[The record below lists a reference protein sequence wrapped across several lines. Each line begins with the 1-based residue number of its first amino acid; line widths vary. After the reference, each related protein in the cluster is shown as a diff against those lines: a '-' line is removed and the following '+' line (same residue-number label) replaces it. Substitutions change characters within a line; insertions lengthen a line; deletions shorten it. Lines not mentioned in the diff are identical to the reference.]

1 MHRTASV
8 GTLLHLLFCAFIVA
22 VSFVRAV
29 DDSTDAQADYNRF
42 ESKYF
47 GENDT
52 YNSDKRLIIEDFYR
66 QTSLAA
72 KSIQEMSFRL
82 NLSGAAKL
90 SEHEATKTFTAQ
102 TTSPHGEGK
111 SWAESS
117 LKLYVIVKRNCFSLF
132 IATVEQHWG
141 WGWIE
146 NFFEVMLWDQHPKK
160 GWNTSV
166 TFLANPFSPV
176 LWA

>member
-1 MHRTASV
+1 MHWTASV

-29 DDSTDAQADYNRF
+29 DDSADAQADYNRF

-82 NLSGAAKL
+82 NMSRGAKL
-90 SEHEATKTFTAQ
+90 SEHEATKTYIAQ

-111 SWAESS
+111 RVERAEGS
-117 LKLYVIVKRNCFSLF
+117 LKFYVIVKRNCFSLF
-132 IATVEQHWG
+132 IATVEQHW
-141 WGWIE
+141 E
-146 NFFEVMLWDQHPKK
+146 
-160 GWNTSV
+160 
-166 TFLANPFSPV
+166 
-176 LWA
+176 

>member
-1 MHRTASV
+1 MHWTASV

-90 SEHEATKTFTAQ
+90 SEHEPTKTFTAQ

-111 SWAESS
+111 S
-117 LKLYVIVKRNCFSLF
+117 
-132 IATVEQHWG
+132 
-141 WGWIE
+141 
-146 NFFEVMLWDQHPKK
+146 
-160 GWNTSV
+160 
-166 TFLANPFSPV
+166 
-176 LWA
+176 